1 MQRFIIFIIFLL
13 AITMGAYLASYSN
26 TNNVIDGAKKAIKD
40 AYPDITVDNIRVF
53 NDNFFEVTVQKE
65 IFYMTKDYK
74 NLIAGN
80 ILELKTGENLTEKTK
95 QNARVSLINNLDTNR
110 MIIYKPK
117 KTNHVLTVF
126 TDTSCP
132 YCKKLH
138 DEIDNLITNNIE
150 VRYVLFSRNGNNDDA
165 FRQMVSIWCSG
176 DRLKNLDMAFDGDF
190 IENDNSCENPIS
202 KNYTSAQN
210 LGVTG
215 TPMIFTGDGKLI
227 VGYQPSRAIIA
238 YLEKLSSN

>member
-1 MQRFIIFIIFLL
+1 MQRLIIFLL
-13 AITMGAYLASYSN
+13 AITLGVYLASFSN
-26 TNNVIDGAKKAIKD
+26 TNNGIDGAKKAIKN
-40 AYPDITVDNIRVF
+40 AYPDITVDSIRVF
-53 NDNFFEVTVQKE
+53 NDKFFEVTVQKE
-65 IFYMTKDYK
+65 IFYITKDYK
-74 NLIAGN
+74 NLVAGN
-80 ILELKTGENLTEKTK
+80 IIELKTGENLTEKTK
-95 QNARVSLINNLDTNR
+95 QNARVSLINNLDTNG

-176 DRLKNLDMAFDGDF
+176 DRLKNLDMAFDGGF
-190 IENDNSCENPIS
+190 IKNDNSCENPIS
-202 KNYTSAQN
+202 KNYTSAQS

-215 TPMIFTGDGKLI
+215 TPMIFTGNGKLI
-227 VGYQPSRAIIA
+227 VGYQPSRAIIN
-238 YLEKLSSN
+238 YLETLPSN

>member
-1 MQRFIIFIIFLL
+1 MQRFIIFLL
-13 AITMGAYLASYSN
+13 SITILASCSN
-26 TNNVIDGAKKAIKD
+26 TNNKDGAKNNIDGAKKAIKD

-53 NDNFFEVTVQKE
+53 NDKFFEVTVQKE

-80 ILELKTGENLTEKTK
+80 IIELKTGENLTEKRK
-95 QNARVSLINNLDTNR
+95 ENARISLINNLDTNG

-165 FRQMVSIWCSG
+165 FRQMVSIWCSS
-176 DRLKNLDMAFDGDF
+176 DRLKNLDAAFDGDF
-190 IENDNSCENPIS
+190 IKNDNSCENPIS

-227 VGYQPSRAIIA
+227 AGYRPSREIIA
-238 YLEKLSSN
+238 YLERLSSN

>member
-1 MQRFIIFIIFLL
+1 MKQFIIFLL
-13 AITMGAYLASYSN
+13 SITILASCSN
-26 TNNVIDGAKKAIKD
+26 TNNIDGAKNNIDGAKKAIKD

-53 NDNFFEVTVQKE
+53 NDKFFEVTVQKE

-80 ILELKTGENLTEKTK
+80 IIELKTGENLTEKTK
-95 QNARVSLINNLDTNR
+95 QNGRISLISNLDTNG

-165 FRQMVSIWCSG
+165 FRQMVSIWCSS
-176 DRLKNLDMAFDGDF
+176 DRLKNLDAAFDGDF
-190 IENDNSCENPIS
+190 IKNDNSCENPIS

>member
-1 MQRFIIFIIFLL
+1 MKQFIIFLL
-13 AITMGAYLASYSN
+13 SITILASCSN
-26 TNNVIDGAKKAIKD
+26 TNNIDGAKNNIDGAKKAIKD

-53 NDNFFEVTVQKE
+53 NDKFFEVTVQKE

-80 ILELKTGENLTEKTK
+80 IIELKTGENLTEKTK
-95 QNARVSLINNLDTNR
+95 QNGRISLISNLDTNG

-165 FRQMVSIWCSG
+165 FRQMVSIWCSS
-176 DRLKNLDMAFDGDF
+176 DRLKNLDAAFDGDF
-190 IENDNSCENPIS
+190 IKNDNSCENPIS
-202 KNYTSAQN
+202 KNYASAQS

>member
-1 MQRFIIFIIFLL
+1 MQRFIIFLL
-13 AITMGAYLASYSN
+13 AITLGVYLASFSN
-26 TNNVIDGAKKAIKD
+26 TNNDIDGAKKAIKN

-53 NDNFFEVTVQKE
+53 NDKFFEVTVQKE
-65 IFYMTKDYK
+65 IFYMTKDYE
-74 NLIAGN
+74 NLVAGN
-80 ILELKTGENLTEKTK
+80 IIELKTGENLTEERKE
-95 QNARVSLINNLDTNR
+95 NARISLINNLDTNG

-165 FRQMVSIWCSG
+165 FKQMVSIWCSS
-176 DRLKNLDMAFDGDF
+176 DKLKNLDVAFDGGF
-190 IENDNSCENPIS
+190 IKNDNSCKNPIS
-202 KNYTSAQN
+202 KNYASAQS

-215 TPMIFTGDGKLI
+215 TPMIFTEDGKLI
-227 VGYQPSRAIIA
+227 AGYRPSRAIIA
-238 YLEKLSSN
+238 YLERSSSN

>member
-1 MQRFIIFIIFLL
+1 MKQFIIFLL
-13 AITMGAYLASYSN
+13 SITILASCSN
-26 TNNVIDGAKKAIKD
+26 TNNIDGAKNNIDGAKKAIKD

-53 NDNFFEVTVQKE
+53 NDKFFEVTVQKE

-80 ILELKTGENLTEKTK
+80 IIELKTGENLTEKTK
-95 QNARVSLINNLDTNR
+95 QNARIFLISNLDTNG

-165 FRQMVSIWCSG
+165 FRQMVSIWCSS
-176 DRLKNLDMAFDGDF
+176 DRLKNLDAAFDGDF
-190 IENDNSCENPIS
+190 IKNDNSCENPIS

-227 VGYQPSRAIIA
+227 AGYRPSREIIA
-238 YLEKLSSN
+238 YLERLSSN

>member
-1 MQRFIIFIIFLL
+1 MKLFIIFLL
-13 AITMGAYLASYSN
+13 SITILTSCSN
-26 TNNVIDGAKKAIKD
+26 TNNDIDGAKKAIKD
-40 AYPDITVDNIRVF
+40 AYPGITVDNIRVF
-53 NDNFFEVTVQKE
+53 NDKFFEVTVQKE
-65 IFYMTKDYK
+65 IFYITKDYK
-74 NLIAGN
+74 NLVSGN
-80 ILELKTGENLTEKTK
+80 IIELKTGENLTEKTK
-95 QNARVSLINNLDTNR
+95 KNRRVSLINNLDTNG

-138 DEIDNLITNNIE
+138 DEIDDLITNNIE

-165 FRQMVSIWCSG
+165 FREMVSIWCSS
-176 DRLKNLDMAFDGDF
+176 DRLKNLDAVFDGDF
-190 IENDNSCENPIS
+190 IKNDNSCENPIS
-202 KNYTSAQN
+202 KNYASAQS

-227 VGYQPSRAIIA
+227 AGYQPSREIIS
-238 YLEKLSSN
+238 YLERLSSN

>member
-1 MQRFIIFIIFLL
+1 
-13 AITMGAYLASYSN
+13 MGVYLASCSN
-26 TNNVIDGAKKAIKD
+26 NNDIDGAKKAIKD
-40 AYPDITVDNIRVF
+40 AYPGITVDNIRVF
-53 NDNFFEVTVQKE
+53 NDKFFEVTVQKE
-65 IFYMTKDYK
+65 IFYITKDYK
-74 NLIAGN
+74 NLVSGN
-80 ILELKTGENLTEKTK
+80 IIELKTGENLTEKTK
-95 QNARVSLINNLDTNR
+95 KNRRVSLINNLDTSG

-117 KTNHVLTVF
+117 KTNHVITVF

-138 DEIDNLITNNIE
+138 NEIDNLITNNIE

-165 FRQMVSIWCSG
+165 FRQMVSIWCSS
-176 DRLKNLDMAFDGDF
+176 DRLKNLDAAFDGNF

-202 KNYTSAQN
+202 KNYASAQS

-215 TPMIFTGDGKLI
+215 TPMMFTGDGKLI
-227 VGYQPSRAIIA
+227 SGYQPSRAIIA

>member
-26 TNNVIDGAKKAIKD
+26 TNNDIDGAKKAIKD

-80 ILELKTGENLTEKTK
+80 ILELKTGENLTEKRKENT
-95 QNARVSLINNLDTNR
+95 RISLINNLDTNG

-138 DEIDNLITNNIE
+138 DEIDDLITNNIE

-165 FRQMVSIWCSG
+165 FRDMVSIWCSS
-176 DRLKNLDMAFDGDF
+176 DRLKNLDVAFDGGF
-190 IENDNSCENPIS
+190 IKNDNSCENPIS
-202 KNYTSAQN
+202 KNYASAQS

-215 TPMIFTGDGKLI
+215 TPAIFLENGRKLP
-227 VGYQPSRAIIA
+227 GYIPPDELIQQI
-238 YLEKLSSN
+238 YN

>member
-1 MQRFIIFIIFLL
+1 MQRFIIFLL
-13 AITMGAYLASYSN
+13 SITMGVYLASCSN
-26 TNNVIDGAKKAIKD
+26 SNDIDGAKKAIKD

-53 NDNFFEVTVQKE
+53 NDQFFEVTVQKE
-65 IFYMTKDYK
+65 IFYMTKDYE
-74 NLIAGN
+74 NLVAGN
-80 ILELKTGENLTEKTK
+80 IIELKTGENLTEKTK
-95 QNARVSLINNLDTNR
+95 ENARISLINNLDTNG

-138 DEIDNLITNNIE
+138 DEIDNLIINNIE

-165 FRQMVSIWCSG
+165 FRQMVSIWCSS
-176 DRLKNLDMAFDGDF
+176 DRLKNLDAAFDGNF

-202 KNYTSAQN
+202 KNYASAQS

-215 TPMIFTGDGKLI
+215 TPMMFTGDGKLI
-227 VGYQPSRAIIA
+227 SGYQPSRAIIA
-238 YLEKLSSN
+238 YLERLPSN

>member
-1 MQRFIIFIIFLL
+1 
-13 AITMGAYLASYSN
+13 MGAYLASYSN
-26 TNNVIDGAKKAIKD
+26 TNNGIDGAKKAIKD

-95 QNARVSLINNLDTNR
+95 QNTRISLINNLDTNG

-126 TDTSCP
+126 TDTSSP

-150 VRYVLFSRNGNNDDA
+150 VR
-165 FRQMVSIWCSG
+165 
-176 DRLKNLDMAFDGDF
+176 
-190 IENDNSCENPIS
+190 
-202 KNYTSAQN
+202 
-210 LGVTG
+210 
-215 TPMIFTGDGKLI
+215 
-227 VGYQPSRAIIA
+227 
-238 YLEKLSSN
+238 

>member
-1 MQRFIIFIIFLL
+1 MKQFIIFLL
-13 AITMGAYLASYSN
+13 SITILASCSN
-26 TNNVIDGAKKAIKD
+26 TNNIDGAKNNIDGAKKAIKD

-53 NDNFFEVTVQKE
+53 NDKFFEVTVQKE

-80 ILELKTGENLTEKTK
+80 IIELKTGENLTEKTK
-95 QNARVSLINNLDTNR
+95 QNARISLISNLDTNG

-165 FRQMVSIWCSG
+165 FRQMVSIWCSS
-176 DRLKNLDMAFDGDF
+176 DRLKNLDAAFDGDF
-190 IENDNSCENPIS
+190 IKNDNSCENPIS
-202 KNYTSAQN
+202 KNYASAQS

-215 TPMIFTGDGKLI
+215 TPMMFTGDGKLI
-227 VGYQPSRAIIA
+227 SGYQPSRAIIA

>member
-1 MQRFIIFIIFLL
+1 MKRFIIFLL
-13 AITMGAYLASYSN
+13 SITILTSCSN
-26 TNNVIDGAKKAIKD
+26 TNNDIDGAKKAIKD
-40 AYPDITVDNIRVF
+40 AYPGITVDNIRVF
-53 NDNFFEVTVQKE
+53 NDKFFEVTVQKE
-65 IFYMTKDYK
+65 IFYMTKDYE
-74 NLIAGN
+74 NLVAGN
-80 ILELKTGENLTEKTK
+80 IIELKTGENLTEKTK
-95 QNARVSLINNLDTNR
+95 ENARISLINNLDTSG

-117 KTNHVLTVF
+117 KTNHVITVF

-138 DEIDNLITNNIE
+138 NEIDNLITNNIE

-165 FRQMVSIWCSG
+165 FRHMVSIWCSS
-176 DRLKNLDMAFDGDF
+176 DRLKNLDAAFDGNF

-202 KNYTSAQN
+202 KNYASAQS

-215 TPMIFTGDGKLI
+215 TPMMFTGDGKLI
-227 VGYQPSRAIIA
+227 SGYQPSRAIIA

>member
-1 MQRFIIFIIFLL
+1 
-13 AITMGAYLASYSN
+13 MGVYLASCSN
-26 TNNVIDGAKKAIKD
+26 NNDIDGAKKAIKD

-53 NDNFFEVTVQKE
+53 NDKFFEVTVQKE
-65 IFYMTKDYK
+65 IFYMTKDYE
-74 NLIAGN
+74 NLVAGN
-80 ILELKTGENLTEKTK
+80 IIELKTGENLTEKTK
-95 QNARVSLINNLDTNR
+95 ENARISLINNLDTSG

-117 KTNHVLTVF
+117 KTNHVITVF

-138 DEIDNLITNNIE
+138 NEIDNLITNNIE

-165 FRQMVSIWCSG
+165 FRQMVSIWCSS
-176 DRLKNLDMAFDGDF
+176 DRLKNLDAAFDGNF

-202 KNYTSAQN
+202 KNYASAQS

-215 TPMIFTGDGKLI
+215 TPMMFTGDGKLI
-227 VGYQPSRAIIA
+227 SGYQPSRAIIA

>member
-1 MQRFIIFIIFLL
+1 MQRFIIFLL
-13 AITMGAYLASYSN
+13 SITMGVYLASCSN
-26 TNNVIDGAKKAIKD
+26 NNDIDGAKKAIKD

-53 NDNFFEVTVQKE
+53 NDKFFEVTVQKE
-65 IFYMTKDYK
+65 IFYMTKDYE
-74 NLIAGN
+74 NLVAGN
-80 ILELKTGENLTEKTK
+80 IIELKTGENLTEKTK
-95 QNARVSLINNLDTNR
+95 ENARISLINNLDTSG

-117 KTNHVLTVF
+117 KTNHVITVF

-138 DEIDNLITNNIE
+138 NEIDNLITNNIE

-165 FRQMVSIWCSG
+165 FRQMVSIWCSS
-176 DRLKNLDMAFDGDF
+176 DRLKNLDAAFDGNF

-202 KNYTSAQN
+202 KNYASAQS

-215 TPMIFTGDGKLI
+215 TPMMFTGDGKLI
-227 VGYQPSRAIIA
+227 SGYQPSRAIIA